1 MKYYAV
7 IDTNVIISALLKEN
21 SAPAEILREALSG
34 CITPLLNEEIFKEY
48 SEVVHRSKFSFSEDA
63 VNRIMSELPLR
74 AMYVSAKTVTEHFPD
89 PDDVVFYEVVIGA
102 QDKENTYLVTGNTK
116 HFPVKP
122 FVVTPREML
131 DIIHKNKP

>member
-7 IDTNVIISALLKEN
+7 IDTNVIISALFKEN

-34 CITPLLNEEIFKEY
+34 CIIPLLNEEIFKEY
-48 SEVVHRSKFSFSEDA
+48 SEVVQRPKFSFSENA

-74 AMYVSAKTVTEHFPD
+74 AMYVSAKTVTEYFPD
-89 PDDVVFYEVVIGA
+89 PDDAVFYQVVMSA
-102 QDKENTYLVTGNTK
+102 KDSDNAYLITGNTK

-131 DIIHKNKP
+131 DIIQNNKP